1 MAYPQGKQG
10 ICHIFIIFD
19 KELMAAMKNKILAA
33 MLAGILPISFS
44 LSTQAMAVEKNTEK
58 TTATATT
65 AVKADQ
71 KPQNQQAK
79 NPTMYFGDKGN
90 VRTVKAVDEADGTGA
105 LQFELDDSDSIMV
118 KGKDV
123 VVTDESGK
131 EIVKV
136 SPDLEFGEKV
146 HLDQKTKKVSVVN
159 ESTNEGCTNKK
170 WVHWGMTG
178 AWNTLVCL
186 PTFIGTAPAT
196 PLVQGAASTA
206 CYMAGDAMVTAI
218 KC

>member
-1 MAYPQGKQG
+1 
-10 ICHIFIIFD
+10 
-19 KELMAAMKNKILAA
+19 MKNKILAA

-44 LSTQAMAVEKNTEK
+44 LSTQAAAVEKSAEK
-58 TTATATT
+58 TTTTAATT
-65 AVKADQ
+65 VKADQ

-79 NPTMYFGDKGN
+79 NPTMYFGEKSN
-90 VRTVKAVDEADGTGA
+90 ARTVKAVDEANGTSA
-105 LQFELDDSDSIMV
+105 LQFELDDSDSIML

-146 HLDQKTKKVSVVN
+146 HLDQKTKKAFVVN
-159 ESTNEGCTNKK
+159 ESTNEGCTNNK
-170 WVHWGMTG
+170 WVHWGMQG
-178 AWNTLVCL
+178 AWDGLVCL
-186 PTFIGTAPAT
+186 PGTLAAT
-196 PLVQGAASTA
+196 PGSPAVQAGVAFGCHAAGNA
-206 CYMAGDAMVTAI
+206 LVTAV

>member
-1 MAYPQGKQG
+1 MACPQGKQG
-10 ICHIFIIFD
+10 ICHVFIIFD

-79 NPTMYFGDKGN
+79 NTTMYFGDKGN
-90 VRTVKAVDEADGTGA
+90 VRTVKAVDEANGTGA
-105 LQFELDDSDSIMV
+105 LQFELDDSDSITL

-123 VVTDESGK
+123 VVTNESGK

-159 ESTNEGCTNKK
+159 ESTNEGCTNNK
-170 WVHWGMTG
+170 WVHWGMQG
-178 AWNTLVCL
+178 AWDGLVCL
-186 PTFIGTAPAT
+186 PGTLAAT
-196 PLVQGAASTA
+196 PGSPLVQGAVAAGCHTA
-206 CYMAGDAMVTAI
+206 GNALVTAV